1 MRVLKSLAILIIL
14 LSPAAN
20 AGVTS
25 SLGTC
30 QKMVLSLLDSSDE
43 NTSQSKQ
50 QFITL
55 INQCMKKSEYSE
67 HPESFKTLQLM
78 NNERKTITTQARI

>member
-1 MRVLKSLAILIIL
+1 MRVLKFLAILIIL

-20 AGVTS
+20 ADAAS
-25 SLGTC
+25 SPATC
-30 QKMVLSLLDSSDE
+30 QKMVLSLLVSSDE

-50 QFITL
+50 QLITL
-55 INQCMKKSEYSE
+55 IEQCMKKSEISE
-67 HPESFKTLQLM
+67 HPESFKTLRLM